1 MALIELRFESQML
14 IYLKKHYLQKKL
26 ASIII
31 NLLVCACIGW
41 AWNTICTRNHTNQK
55 GNQKNKSN
63 KSPLHKSPINK
74 LKYSEQKY

>member
-1 MALIELRFESQML
+1 ML
-14 IYLKKHYLQKKL
+14 IYLKNHYLQKKL
-26 ASIII
+26 TSIILI
-31 NLLVCACIGW
+31 LLVRACVSW
-41 AWNTICTRNHTNQK
+41 AWNTIHTRNHTNQK